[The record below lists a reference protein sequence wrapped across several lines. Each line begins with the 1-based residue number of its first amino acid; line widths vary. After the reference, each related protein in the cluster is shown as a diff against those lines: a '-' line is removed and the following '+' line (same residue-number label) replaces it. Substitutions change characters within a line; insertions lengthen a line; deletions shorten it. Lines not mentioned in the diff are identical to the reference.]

1 MKSAMRRAS
10 RRLWVTITIVTSGVI
25 SRIRSSMREV
35 LIGSSADA
43 GSSISRMSGSIAR
56 ARAITR
62 RCCWPPES
70 ASALSRRRSFTSSRS
85 AAHRN
90 ARSTM
95 SWMSPWNPS
104 VRGPNATLSKIDFGN
119 GLGRWKTRP
128 MRVRTATGS
137 TSRP

>member
-1 MKSAMRRAS
+1 MGEDLLGRPELDKSADKSGAVAVRLGGEEAVESAMRRAS

-62 RCCWPPES
+62 RCC
-70 ASALSRRRSFTSSRS
+70 
-85 AAHRN
+85 
-90 ARSTM
+90 
-95 SWMSPWNPS
+95 
-104 VRGPNATLSKIDFGN
+104 
-119 GLGRWKTRP
+119 
-128 MRVRTATGS
+128 
-137 TSRP
+137 